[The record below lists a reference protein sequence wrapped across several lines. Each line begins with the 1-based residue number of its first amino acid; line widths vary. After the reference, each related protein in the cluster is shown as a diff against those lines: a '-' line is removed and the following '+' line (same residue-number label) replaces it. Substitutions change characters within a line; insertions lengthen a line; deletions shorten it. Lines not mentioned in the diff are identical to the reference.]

1 MIFSRTIRQAVWFRF
16 SVFSS
21 QVLVVGFP
29 GMVLGSEYFV
39 TKFSVGNLGF
49 CFTDHKLLKSKHW
62 KEKSPRKPD
71 RSGCRGPKLK

>member
-1 MIFSRTIRQAVWFRF
+1 MILRAPFGERFGFGF

-21 QVLVVGFP
+21 QILVVGFP
-29 GMVLGSEYFV
+29 GMVHGSEYFV

-49 CFTDHKLLKSKHW
+49 CFTDHKSMKSEHW

-71 RSGCRGPKLK
+71 RSS